1 MKKQVLA
8 IMLATLLILMTF
20 AACGKKYLVY
30 TDQDGVEHPVLTD
43 AEGNTMVNEY
53 GQIVIGVTD
62 ARGHLVTDENG
73 ENETRA
79 VVFPSSI
86 SGKNVYETPNF
97 KWEVPEKI
105 WYFDGDKL
113 LKKDSAVYAD
123 ISIASDY
130 ETLAELEEG
139 MDKQLDAMVSQA
151 NGQIT
156 SEKSKWVIEAGPNA
170 LQYNYEIKDQDGNLH
185 EQRTDIF
192 FATAD
197 GTIYRLLFVLPATEA
212 DSVSFADLVNM
223 IKFR

>member
-1 MKKQVLA
+1 
-8 IMLATLLILMTF
+8 MLATLLILMTF

>member
-43 AEGNTMVNEY
+43 AEGNTMVNSF
-53 GQIVIGVTD
+53 GQIVVGVTD
-62 ARGHLVTDENG
+62 SRGHLVTDENG

-79 VVFPSSI
+79 IVFPSSI

-105 WYFDGDKL
+105 WYFDGNKL

-130 ETLAELEEG
+130 ETLAELEEA
-139 MDKQLDAMVSQA
+139 MDKQIDAIVSQS

-156 SEKSKWVIEAGPNA
+156 SEKSEGFIEAGPRV
-170 LQYNYEIKDQDGNLH
+170 LQYKYTINDQDGNLY
-185 EQRTDIF
+185 EQRSDIF

-197 GTIYRLLFVLPATEA
+197 GTIYRLLFVLPAAEA
-212 DSVSFADLVNM
+212 DSVSYTDMVNM

>member
-79 VVFPSSI
+79 VAFPSSI

>member
-139 MDKQLDAMVSQA
+139 MDKQLEAMVSQA

>member
-8 IMLATLLILMTF
+8 IMLATLLILTTF